1 VNPRTFYDKNP
12 ADFSDAV
19 IALTDCQG
27 RMSDYKY
34 AMYADTDEFIIPDV
48 ADLRNAWITLA
59 EVSTY

>member
-1 VNPRTFYDKNP
+1 VNPRTFYDAKA
-12 ADFSDAV
+12 ADWSDGA
-19 IALTDCQG
+19 IAAADCQG